1 MRKNYL
7 LLWKPYLMNI
17 PVDVANLHS
26 KIHYTEIIS
35 NMHEDVYCSI
45 VYTSKNWNKQKWP
58 TIRERLCGI
67 FMSRILFLPSY
78 VIYLLPWKCASIV
91 LIHYQKKKFAKSYE
105 EQNLIFAFKKI
116 QNLYSKWWFST
127 KIALPYHT
135 NF

>member
-35 NMHEDVYCSI
+35 NRHEDVYCSI

-91 LIHYQKKKFAKSYE
+91 LIHYQKKKKNL
-105 EQNLIFAFKKI
+105 QNLMRSRISSLLLKRYKI
-116 QNLYSKWWFST
+116 YILSGDL
-127 KIALPYHT
+127 ALK
-135 NF
+135 